1 MTTRH
6 GVARAIHASQQPTAP
21 SSINQSIRAAL
32 RALFL
37 AALATAAMAVPRSAQ
52 ADDEWGINVYGFSY
66 HFDRDRAH
74 ALDVDN
80 EINPGVGVRYKFADW
95 RSVSFYA
102 EAGIF
107 YDSGRNWAKVVG
119 GVALWEVLPRFRI
132 GGALALFHSDTYNR
146 GDVFVAPVPLIAYDV
161 GPATL
166 NLTYFPKFSDFNDV
180 DTLGF
185 WVTFWP
191 RRW

>member
-1 MTTRH
+1 MTKSH
-6 GVARAIHASQQPTAP
+6 SVAHASVTSQQPSALGLVHQTTHAVLHVLFATAV
-21 SSINQSIRAAL
+21 L
-32 RALFL
+32 VL
-37 AALATAAMAVPRSAQ
+37 AAITPRSAE
-52 ADDEWGINVYGFSY
+52 ANEWGINIYGLSY

-80 EINPGVGVRYKFADW
+80 EFNPGVGARYKFAQW
-95 RSVSFYA
+95 QSVSFHA

-119 GVALWEVLPRFRI
+119 AIALWEVLPRFHI
-132 GGALALFHSDTYNR
+132 GGALGLFHSDTYNN
-146 GDVFVAPVPLIAYDV
+146 GDVFVAPLPLLAYDI

-166 NLTYFPKFSDFNDV
+166 NLTYFPKLSNFNDV
-180 DTLGF
+180 ATLGF
-185 WVTFWP
+185 WVTLWP